1 MIERRV
7 TIGSRVGLHAR
18 PASLFVQRV
27 NQMPIEVTIAKNGAQ
42 AVDARSIM
50 SVLSLNIASGEE
62 VVLTTPADG
71 AEEMMDSLSALLTA
85 DLDAVGNE

>member
-18 PASLFVQRV
+18 PASLFVQKV
-27 NQMPIEVTIAKNGAQ
+27 NQLCIDVTIAKNGSQ

-62 VVLTTPADG
+62 VVLSTTASG
-71 AEEMMDSLSALLTA
+71 AEEMMDTLSALLTA
-85 DLDAVGNE
+85 DLDAVSNE